1 MASECTGDDDLR
13 REVDSLLAFHDET
26 QDLSLPSA
34 VLPTPTQIG
43 HFRVLRELGRGG
55 MGVVLLAQRGDEPPI
70 ALKLLRPD
78 IVSPELLSRFQR
90 EATVLAR
97 LDHPGIA
104 HLLETGVANTPQ
116 GARPWLAIRYIEG
129 VSLREWARSEHPL
142 PVKLELLASIADAVE
157 HAHSHGVVHRDLKPE
172 NILVRADG
180 SPVVLDFGVARMAD
194 SDVRATTVMTSLG
207 VLVGTI
213 RYMSPEQAEAQLGAI
228 GPRSDVY
235 TLGVVACELLEG
247 RLPYEVPEESVHR
260 ALVAVMTARMRPLAQ
275 VPPAFRGPLEQLLRA
290 ALAKQPEL
298 RLPSAAAF
306 AEDLRRVA
314 QGRRPQARVTHD
326 GPLER
331 SRLVRLLP
339 ALISVGGIAALLAI
353 AFRQP
358 PTPFDWA
365 EGLVRPT
372 RMFRRVMEDCDSAT
386 VRIHYNTRTL
396 PRLREAQAFLESGLA
411 LVRTL
416 RWQPYHGEVQ
426 QHLRFRLGEAR
437 YLIAERTYDAAGY
450 EAAAELWLSARELP
464 QPPPRFPTPDTI
476 GISIN
481 DVLSP
486 MKTQPWAAAAM
497 ALDDLARLDRSD
509 GALARALAIRREG
522 AAVFARGLGATS
534 LLEVR
539 EPLQAAERSALAG
552 WLQGL
557 GSSIVME
564 GASRSDAV
572 AVREGLGYVRR
583 ATLTADTQTESSA
596 LASRLHDLGA
606 AFLIA
611 GFFEQADS
619 LLDSATVRL
628 RTAREI
634 RMELPGYTSFVQS
647 SRELARALRL
657 RAWRSHDP
665 RVQRSLL
672 LEALSQLSLPP
683 QSEVNLNA
691 LDEAFVGLSAGEVLV
706 DLGCVERDSSRFTEA
721 LVRLDRASRLLPPSK
736 ATTLASRA
744 SLQRVR
750 IEGQRYAITGSR
762 AHLVRANQLI
772 DQGSVIQRQSSP
784 QRWMM
789 LVSEAKQAFLQ
800 QRARPYALDYPVATP
815 F

>member
-1 MASECTGDDDLR
+1 M
-13 REVDSLLAFHDET
+13 
-26 QDLSLPSA
+26 
-34 VLPTPTQIG
+34 LPTPTRIG
-43 HFRVLRELGRGG
+43 DFQVIRELGRGG
-55 MGVVLLAQRGDEPPI
+55 MGVVLLAQRGEEPPV

-78 IVSPELLSRFQR
+78 IVSPELLARFQR

-104 HLLETGVANTPQ
+104 HLLDTGVANTPQ
-116 GARPWLAIRYIEG
+116 GARPWLAIRHIEG
-129 VSLREWARSEHPL
+129 VTLREWARSEHPL
-142 PVKLELLASIADAVE
+142 AAKLDLLARIADAVE

-180 SPVVLDFGVARMAD
+180 SPVVLDFGVARLAD

-290 ALAKQPEL
+290 ALTKQPEL
-298 RLPSAAAF
+298 RLASASAF

-314 QGRRPQARVTHD
+314 QGRRPQSRAPHNGR
-326 GPLER
+326 LER
-331 SRLVRLLP
+331 FRLLRLLP
-339 ALISVGGIAALLAI
+339 ALISIGGIAALLTM

-358 PTPFDWA
+358 PTPLDWA
-365 EGLVRPT
+365 EGLVRPG

-396 PRLREAQAFLESGLA
+396 PRLREAQGWLESGLTR
-411 LVRTL
+411 LRTL
-416 RWQPYHGEVQ
+416 RWQPYHDEVQ

-437 YLIAERTYDAAGY
+437 YLIAERTYDAEGY
-450 EAAAELWLSARELP
+450 EAAAQIWLSARELP
-464 QPPPRFPTPDTI
+464 QPPRRFPTPDTI
-476 GISIN
+476 GISIR

-486 MKTQPWAAAAM
+486 METQPWAAAAM
-497 ALDDLARLDRSD
+497 ALDDLARLDRTD
-509 GALARALAIRREG
+509 YTLARALAIRREG
-522 AAVFARGLGATS
+522 AALFAHRLGANS

-539 EPLQAAERSALAG
+539 EPVPAADRNAYSG

-564 GASRSDAV
+564 GAGRSDAV

-583 ATLTADTQTESSA
+583 AALLSDTETESSA

-606 AFLIA
+606 AFLLA

-619 LLDSATVRL
+619 LIDSATVRL
-628 RTAREI
+628 SSAREI
-634 RMELPGYTSFVQS
+634 RMVLPGYTSFVQS
-647 SRELARALRL
+647 SRELVRTLRL

-672 LEALSQLSLPP
+672 LEALAQLSLPP
-683 QSEVNLNA
+683 QSDVKLSA
-691 LDEAFVGLSAGEVLV
+691 LDEAFIGLSAGEVLV

-721 LVRLDRASRLLPPSK
+721 LVQLDRASRLLPPNK

-762 AHLVRANQLI
+762 VHLVRAMQLI
-772 DQGSVIQRQSSP
+772 DQGSLLQRQSIP
-784 QRWMM
+784 QRWVM
-789 LVSEAKQAFLQ
+789 LISGAKDAFLK
-800 QRARPYALDYPVATP
+800 RAARAYALDYPVATP